1 MPLSLQ
7 DSQALTNSGLDQDL
21 ELLDIDLE
29 IGVETVAA
37 TPAITSISLCT
48 PGCTSAGG
56 GSNCSFCC

>member
-1 MPLSLQ
+1 MPTIEMT
-7 DSQALTNSGLDQDL
+7 APAGAELDLFDLDL
-21 ELLDIDLE
+21 EVS
-29 IGVETVAA
+29 VEQMSL